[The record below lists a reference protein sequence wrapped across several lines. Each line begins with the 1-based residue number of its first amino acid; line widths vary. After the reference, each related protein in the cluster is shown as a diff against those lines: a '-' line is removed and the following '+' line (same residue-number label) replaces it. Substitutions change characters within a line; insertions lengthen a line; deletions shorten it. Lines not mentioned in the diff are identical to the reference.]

1 MIRLMLVAALVSLS
15 PLSTLTAQQYRVE
28 LVRAAPGSLLEV
40 IDLYLLQASV
50 SSAAGEE
57 PPLIMR
63 HSQGD
68 QWDLMI
74 LTPVPPLAEYFSPGR
89 AERWDRAAQRAG
101 AASSRELEAQLRARI
116 AWRDELF
123 AIGPPHEELSNR
135 REDAGFFHIEMFR
148 ALPGKHAALL
158 EQRQMENAYLRASGR
173 PDNLVFARV
182 VGAGWDAFTIGFY
195 RDLRH
200 FAEGSDL
207 SDVALEEAA
216 RRAGFES
223 RNRIGTY
230 LRTLIDSHHDTL
242 ATLVRGR

>member
-1 MIRLMLVAALVSLS
+1 MRLLFVAALVNLV
-15 PLSTLTAQQYRVE
+15 PLPIVAAQQYRVE

-40 IDLYLLQASV
+40 IDLYRLQASV
-50 SSAAGEE
+50 AVAAGEE

-74 LTPVPPLAEYFSPGR
+74 LSPVSPLAEYFSPER
-89 AERWDRAAQRAG
+89 AEQWDRAARGVG
-101 AASSRELEAQLRARI
+101 AVSRRELETQLRARI
-116 AWRDELF
+116 AWREEMF
-123 AIGPPHEELSNR
+123 ATGSPHEELNTR
-135 REDAGFFHIEMFR
+135 RADAGFFHIEMFR

-158 EQRQMENAYLRASGR
+158 EQREMENTYLRASGR

-182 VGAGWDAFTIGFY
+182 AGAGWDVFTIGFY

-200 FAEGSDL
+200 FAEDSDL
-207 SDVALEEAA
+207 SDDVLEEAA
-216 RRAGFES
+216 RRAGFEA

-242 ATLVRGR
+242 ATLVR

>member
-1 MIRLMLVAALVSLS
+1 MRLMLVAALVNLFLL
-15 PLSTLTAQQYRVE
+15 PMLAAQPYRVE
-28 LVRAAPGSLLEV
+28 LVRAAPGSWLEV
-40 IDLYLLQASV
+40 IDLYRLQASV
-50 SSAAGEE
+50 LVAAGEE

-74 LTPVPPLAEYFSPGR
+74 LSPVSPLAEYFSPER
-89 AERWDRAAQRAG
+89 AEQRDRAARGVG

-116 AWRDELF
+116 AWRAELF
-123 AIGPPHEELSNR
+123 ATGPPHGELRNR
-135 REDAGFFHIEMFR
+135 RENASFFHIEMFR
-148 ALPGKHAALL
+148 ALPGKHAALR
-158 EQRQMENAYLRASGR
+158 EQREMENAFLRASDR
-173 PDNLVFARV
+173 PDNLVFERI

-200 FAEGSDL
+200 FAEDSDL
-207 SDVALEEAA
+207 SDDALEEAA
-216 RRAGFES
+216 RRAGFEA

-242 ATLVRGR
+242 ATLVHGR

>member
-1 MIRLMLVAALVSLS
+1 MRLMFIAALINLASL
-15 PLSTLTAQQYRVE
+15 PMLAAQQYRVE

-40 IDLYLLQASV
+40 IDLYRLQASLSV
-50 SSAAGEE
+50 AAGEE

-74 LTPVPPLAEYFSPGR
+74 LSPVPPLAEYFAAER
-89 AERWDRAAQRAG
+89 AERWERAADRADV
-101 AASSRELEAQLRARI
+101 AARGELETQLRARI
-116 AWRDELF
+116 AWREELF
-123 AIGPPHEELSNR
+123 ASGPPHEELSSR
-135 REDAGFFHIEMFR
+135 REGAGFFHIEMFR

-158 EQRQMENAYLRASGR
+158 EQRAMENTYLRASGQ

-195 RDLRH
+195 RDLGH
-200 FAEGSDL
+200 FAEDSEL
-207 SDVALEEAA
+207 SDDALEEAA
-216 RRAGFES
+216 RRAGFEA

-242 ATLVRGR
+242 ATLVR

>member
-1 MIRLMLVAALVSLS
+1 MLVAALVTLV
-15 PLSTLTAQQYRVE
+15 PLPILAAQQYRVE

-40 IDLYLLQASV
+40 IDLYRLQASV
-50 SSAAGEE
+50 SVAAGEE
-57 PPLIMR
+57 PPLMMR

-74 LTPVPPLAEYFSPGR
+74 LSPVPPLAKYFSPEQ
-89 AERWDRAAQRAG
+89 AEQWDRAARGAG
-101 AASSRELEAQLRARI
+101 AASRREFEAQLRAHI
-116 AWRDELF
+116 AWREELF
-123 AIGPPHEELSNR
+123 ASGPPHEELSKR
-135 REDAGFFHIEMFR
+135 RDSAAFFHIEMFR
-148 ALPGKHAALL
+148 SLPGKHAALL
-158 EQRQMENAYLRASGR
+158 EQREMENAYLRASGR

-182 VGAGWDAFTIGFY
+182 AGAGWDAFTIGFY

-200 FAEGSDL
+200 FAEDSDL
-207 SDVALEEAA
+207 SDDALEEAA
-216 RRAGFES
+216 RRAGFEA